1 MQFLVL
7 GYDGTDDG
15 SLARRTAV
23 RDKHLAESQRMY
35 ASDRWQDSGALLD
48 DEGTMIGS
56 VIVCDY
62 ESREELERN
71 WLRHEPYV
79 VSGFGR
85 ESRSILPSFRS
96 VLAQSLHCRRQI
108 LIPSVSRARYPSC

>member
-7 GYDGTDDG
+7 GYDSTDDDA
-15 SLARRTAV
+15 LARHTAV
-23 RDKHLAESQRMY
+23 RDEHLAGSQRMY

-56 VIVCDY
+56 FIVCDY
-62 ESREELERN
+62 ASREELERH

-79 VSGFGR
+79 VSGSGR
-85 ESRSILPSFRS
+85 ESRSILSSFRS
-96 VLAQSLHCRRQI
+96 VLAQSFHCRGQI
-108 LIPSVSRARYPSC
+108 FIPSVSRARYPSC